1 METKETLE
9 VLKVMSKIGLGLLCI
24 NVLLYF
30 IGFFRNEKAYKSFT
44 LYLLSI
50 CLIQFAMESFAS
62 QHYNNHFLSTYYLFF
77 QFGILS
83 IFFVLLFKKV
93 NPIKSN
99 IIKYSSIAICIG
111 LLVQYGIY
119 PELYYSFNSVGFFI
133 TSVLLIIY
141 SVLYLYELLSQK
153 LPFYYVTIGIFI
165 YLISS
170 ALIFAS
176 AASFVTFNDA
186 VAFFIWQVNAGLF
199 ILYQLLILWEWKQQ
213 FLPQITRQ
221 A

>member
-1 METKETLE
+1 METTETLE
-9 VLKVMSKIGLGLLCI
+9 ILKLMSKIGLGLLCI

-44 LYLLSI
+44 VYLLSI

-83 IFFVLLFKKV
+83 LFFSYLFRQV
-93 NPIKSN
+93 NKTKSN
-99 IIKYSSIAICIG
+99 FIKYSSAIVLCG
-111 LLVQYGIY
+111 LLAQYIIKPG
-119 PELYYSFNSVGFFI
+119 LYYTFNSIGFFI

-141 SVLYLYELLSQK
+141 SVLYLYELLSQR
-153 LPFYYVTIGIFI
+153 LPFYYVTIGVFI

-176 AASFVTFNDA
+176 AASFVTFNDG

-213 FLPQITRQ
+213 FLPQIMRQ